1 MTVDK
6 VVREIVR
13 SEVER
18 IIAPLAAAV
27 ESLQHQGTLAQKLT
41 ALLGEGGRYSD
52 KRGPGRPKGALHL
65 GLSKRLALKPM
76 LSSKKRIRVE
86 GANDRPCALIGCK
99 RDARSKGYCAAHYQK
114 LRMLARTGRLP
125 LGWTEYAP
133 AHSVKDIVLPRGRAG
148 AKALAAARK
157 TKR

>member
-1 MTVDK
+1 MSVDK
-6 VVREIVR
+6 VVRDIVR

-18 IIAPLAAAV
+18 IIAPLAAAI
-27 ESLQHQGTLAQKLT
+27 ENLQHQGTLAQKLT
-41 ALLGEGGRYSD
+41 ALLGEGQ
-52 KRGPGRPKGALHL
+52 KRGAGRKLTK
-65 GLSKRLALKPM
+65 LSLKPM
-76 LSSKKRIRVE
+76 LGNKKRIRVE

-125 LGWTEYAP
+125 LGWSEYAP

-157 TKR
+157 VKR